1 MFVYFAN
8 LKYYIGICNIHKY
21 IIKLGGCLMEFVF
34 NKEENKEN
42 IKELEVF
49 IEDNKNRSGA
59 LMILMQKTQDIFG
72 YLPVEM
78 LELITK
84 RTGTPLSEI
93 YGVATFYSQFSFIP
107 AGENKVNVCLG
118 TSCYIKGA
126 KGILKEVEEELGI
139 KPGET
144 TEDCKFSLIETRC
157 LGECAFSPVF
167 TVNDKV
173 YTHVKKEDIKGILE
187 NYR

>member
-1 MFVYFAN
+1 MFVYFVN

-93 YGVATFYSQFSFIP
+93 YGVATFYSQDRKS
-107 AGENKVNVCLG
+107 VV
-118 TSCYIKGA
+118 
-126 KGILKEVEEELGI
+126 
-139 KPGET
+139 
-144 TEDCKFSLIETRC
+144 
-157 LGECAFSPVF
+157 
-167 TVNDKV
+167 
-173 YTHVKKEDIKGILE
+173 
-187 NYR
+187 